1 MKRRAWLS
9 LPLCAVGATAAGA
22 QELLRAQGLQQ
33 AREGGVVT
41 VRTNHLYLRLTIP
54 ETKRHK
60 AQIVTLRPAV
70 RIYQSLVRHAST
82 VAGLGDPP
90 EFRLGQC
97 DTQRNL
103 SEEGRQAA
111 QAMGQWFRQH
121 GLVPAAVLS
130 SQWCRC
136 QDTARLAFGAY
147 QDWPALN
154 STFAGQGDASAQ
166 LQILRQRLRQ
176 MPAGRLE
183 VWVTHQVIMTALTDA
198 YPAMGEAFWV
208 DREGRLL
215 VRAVV

>member
-33 AREGGVVT
+33 AREGGVV
-41 VRTNHLYLRLTIP
+41 
-54 ETKRHK
+54 
-60 AQIVTLRPAV
+60 
-70 RIYQSLVRHAST
+70 LVRHAST

-183 VWVTHQVIMTALTDA
+183 VWVTHQVIMPALTDA